1 MVRFWP
7 IFLLLTVSVMLLG
20 GCAQRAISVS
30 TLADREY
37 PFPVE
42 ERGTVHVVMA
52 NSETS
57 EPLQRDAL
65 TLELR
70 NILGGVEHALAQRG
84 FTIVGDESAAINM
97 RIVTRITSGER
108 DTYRTVPVHEHTYG
122 TIETRRGPRRFHGT
136 TTTSVVVPHREQYTD
151 RLISLF
157 ASLPAG
163 PNDESGRLIWV
174 GRVYGPRSA
183 IDEDVSAAVGQL
195 LNYWGQTVT
204 RSVRY

>member
-1 MVRFWP
+1 MVRYWSVQ
-7 IFLLLTVSVMLLG
+7 LLLAVAVLLIG
-20 GCAQRAISVS
+20 GCAQRAVSVS

-37 PFPVE
+37 PFTAM
-42 ERGTVHVVMA
+42 GTETVQVVMA
-52 NSETS
+52 NTETS
-57 EPLQRDAL
+57 DPIQREAL
-65 TLELR
+65 DLELR
-70 NILGGVEHALAQRG
+70 NILGGVEHALAQNG
-84 FTIVGDESAAINM
+84 FTIVGNDTAALTM
-97 RIVTRITSGER
+97 RVVTRITSGER
-108 DTYRTVPVHEHTYG
+108 ETYRTVPVHEHTHG

-163 PNDESGRLIWV
+163 PNGESGRSIWV

-183 IDEDVSAAVGQL
+183 IDEDVSAAIGQL